1 MEKMIYDAEQH
12 IDFGV
17 IEKILKENYDKKIV
31 CFGGGTAADIL
42 MKRFLKNY
50 KIECFIDND
59 ESLHEKNIYGI
70 SIKSPKIIPKM
81 KKGSFIILILSRHL
95 VAISE
100 QLKEY
105 GLRENKDFYDIYS
118 KFSGYFRIKKYEDN
132 ARKFLEFIDRIPDNA
147 FDSKTLKQGQQKI
160 GIVCLGEMLQN
171 VTWYSMAQ
179 SILLRYNGYS
189 STLIIDT
196 MRSFDSYI
204 YFAGIEDVARIYID
218 YVIKHLLEKCPDIDV
233 EYVDEYGTVELD
245 EEDIKMTEKYA
256 PLVVKWFYS
265 QKDEV
270 FLKNDLDRVSVAK
283 NLLHKTMKKIKSFFG
298 KNQYDTIN
306 VFTGFHRHRCV
317 YTYIGRKNGIRVST
331 YDADRAMGG
340 ITLYETDGV
349 SGNSP
354 DITKLIKSQCFNDEE
369 KQRVVELSKENFNTR
384 LNSSIEDDGYNYQPV
399 LSEEEISP
407 YDVIIPLNIFWDSAA
422 LGVDFLFKDETEWLR
437 ETLKF
442 LMENTKANVMIR
454 EHPAQVVY
462 NEFEYRDYKKE
473 INIINRYSNRIFFA
487 SAESEINTYQYVNTC
502 KVVLPYTSTIGIE
515 AALLGKN
522 VVLHTDVYYAKLGIA
537 YQATT
542 QKDYFERI
550 NFYLYNSKKD
560 YYPDKTNAYLAYYC
574 QMKHYFKCEFIEC
587 FTEWMKK
594 NLLELNEMNGVN
606 KIIGIIAE
614 NKIAIYENIKEE
626 LERKQKENVK

>member
-118 KFSGYFRIKKYEDN
+118 KFFKYFRIKKYEDN

-160 GIVCLGEMLQN
+160 GIVCLGEMIQN

-196 MRSFDSYI
+196 MGSFDSYI
-204 YFAGIEDVARIYID
+204 YFDGIEDVARIYID
-218 YVIKHLLEKCPDIDV
+218 YVLKYLLAKCPDIDV
-233 EYVDEYGTVELD
+233 KYVDEYGEAELD

-256 PLVVKWFYS
+256 PLVVKWFDS

-270 FLKNDLDRVSVAK
+270 FLKNNSERVDVAK
-283 NLLHKTMKKIKSFFG
+283 KLLQKTMKNIKAFFE

-306 VFTGFHRHRCV
+306 VYTGIHRHRCV
-317 YTYIGRKNGIRVST
+317 YTYIGHKNGVRVST
-331 YDADRAMGG
+331 YDEG
-340 ITLYETDGV
+340 YYSHDGV
-349 SGNSP
+349 STHFK
-354 DITKLIKSQCFNDEE
+354 DITDIITNNILDKKTIATIIKKTKDIFD
-369 KQRVVELSKENFNTR
+369 KRVNHAVGKWSVKR
-384 LNSSIEDDGYNYQPV
+384 
-399 LSEEEISP
+399 
-407 YDVIIPLNIFWDSAA
+407 YDIVIPLNISWDSSA
-422 LGVDFLFKDETEWLR
+422 LAMDDVFKDDITWLQ
-437 ETLKF
+437 ETLEF
-442 LMENTKANVMIR
+442 LMKNTNSTVAIR
-454 EHPAQVVY
+454 VHPAQNCLKEY
-462 NEFEYRDYKKE
+462 NYINYEKE
-473 INIINRYSNRIFFA
+473 LPIINRYSKRIDLVKA
-487 SAESEINTYQYVNTC
+487 DDDINTYSLL
-502 KVVLPYTSTIGIE
+502 KKAKIILPYSSTTGVE
-515 AALLGKN
+515 AAILGKN
-522 VVLHTDVYYAKLGIA
+522 VILHTNVYYKDLKIA
-537 YQATT
+537 YKAQNKAE
-542 QKDYFERI
+542 YFEKI
-550 NFYLYNSKKD
+550 VYYLENTEKK
-560 YYPDKTNAYLAYYC
+560 Y
-574 QMKHYFKCEFIEC
+574 
-587 FTEWMKK
+587 
-594 NLLELNEMNGVN
+594 V
-606 KIIGIIAE
+606 KI
-614 NKIAIYENIKEE
+614 
-626 LERKQKENVK
+626 

>member
-1 MEKMIYDAEQH
+1 MDKVIYNVEQH
-12 IDFGV
+12 IDFKT
-17 IEKILKENYDKKIV
+17 IDNLLKENSDKKIV

-42 MKRFLKNY
+42 MKRFLNNY
-50 KIECFIDND
+50 KIECFLDNNK
-59 ESLHEKNIYGI
+59 SLHGKKIYGV
-70 SIKSPKIIPKM
+70 SIKSPKIVSEM
-81 KKGSFIILILSRHL
+81 KKDSFIILILSKHF
-95 VAISE
+95 VAISK
-100 QLKEY
+100 QLKGY

-118 KFSGYFRIKKYEDN
+118 KFFKYFRIKKYEDN
-132 ARKFLEFIDRIPDNA
+132 ARKFLEFIDRIPENA
-147 FDSKTLKQGQQKI
+147 FDDKALKQGQKKI

-204 YFAGIEDVARIYID
+204 YFDGIEDVARIYID

-256 PLVVKWFYS
+256 PLVVKWFDS

-270 FLKNDLDRVSVAK
+270 FLKNDSDRVSVAK
-283 NLLHKTMKKIKSFFG
+283 NLLHKTMKRIKSFFG

-369 KQRVVELSKENFNTR
+369 KQRVVELSKQNFNTR
-384 LNSSIEDDGYNYQPV
+384 LNSSIEDEGYNYQPV

-442 LMENTKANVMIR
+442 LMENTTASVMVR
-454 EHPAQVVY
+454 VHPAQALD
-462 NEFEYRDYKKE
+462 NEFNYKDYKKE
-473 INIINRYSNRIFFA
+473 LKIINEYISRIWWVN
-487 SAESEINTYQYVNTC
+487 AEEKVNTYQYIKNC
-502 KVVLPYTSTIGIE
+502 KLVLPYTSTIGIE
-515 AALLGKN
+515 SAILDKN
-522 VVLHTDVYYAKLGIA
+522 VLVHTNVYYAKMDFV
-537 YQATT
+537 YQPAT
-542 QKDYFERI
+542 KEEYFEKI
-550 NFYLYNSKKD
+550 EYYLNNSDKKICN
-560 YYPDKTNAYLAYYC
+560 DKTNAYLAYYC
-574 QMKHYFKCEFIEC
+574 QMKHVTKTKFSEC
-587 FTEWMKK
+587 FTEWMDEDL
-594 NLLELNEMNGVN
+594 NELNNMMGVD
-606 KIIGIIAE
+606 KIVAVIAE
-614 NKIAIYENIKEE
+614 NKITIYENIKEE
-626 LERKQKENVK
+626 LGRK

>member
-118 KFSGYFRIKKYEDN
+118 KFFKYFRIKKYEDN

-196 MRSFDSYI
+196 MGSFDSYI
-204 YFAGIEDVARIYID
+204 YFDGIEDIARIYID
-218 YVIKHLLEKCPDIDV
+218 YVLKYLLAKCPDIDV
-233 EYVDEYGTVELD
+233 KYVDEYGEAELD

-256 PLVVKWFYS
+256 PLVVKWFDS

-270 FLKNDLDRVSVAK
+270 FLKNNLERVDVAK
-283 NLLHKTMKKIKSFFG
+283 KLLQKTMKSIKAFFE

-306 VFTGFHRHRCV
+306 VFTGIHRHRCV
-317 YTYIGRKNGIRVST
+317 YTYIGHKNGVRVST
-331 YDADRAMGG
+331 YDADKAMGG
-340 ITLYETDGV
+340 ITIYETDGV
-349 SGNSP
+349 SGNSL

-369 KQRVVELSKENFNTR
+369 KQRVVELSKQNFNTR

-422 LGVDFLFKDETEWLR
+422 LGVDYIFKDEIEWLR
-437 ETLKF
+437 ETLEF
-442 LMENTKANVMIR
+442 LMKNTTASVMVR
-454 EHPAQVVY
+454 VHPAQALD
-462 NEFEYRDYKKE
+462 NEFNYKDYKKE
-473 INIINRYSNRIFFA
+473 LKIINEYISRIWWVN
-487 SAESEINTYQYVNTC
+487 AEEKVNTYQYIKNC
-502 KVVLPYTSTIGIE
+502 KLVLPYTSTIGIE
-515 AALLGKN
+515 SAILDKN
-522 VVLHTDVYYAKLGIA
+522 VLVHTNVYYAKMDFV
-537 YQATT
+537 YQSAT
-542 QKDYFERI
+542 KEEYFEKI
-550 NFYLYNSKKD
+550 EYYLNNSDKKICN
-560 YYPDKTNAYLAYYC
+560 DKTNAYLAYYC
-574 QMKHYFKCEFIEC
+574 QMKHVTKTKFSEC
-587 FTEWMKK
+587 FTEWMDEDL
-594 NLLELNEMNGVN
+594 NELNNMMGVD
-606 KIIGIIAE
+606 KIVAVIAE
-614 NKIAIYENIKEE
+614 NKITIYENIKEE
-626 LERKQKENVK
+626 LGRK

>member
-118 KFSGYFRIKKYEDN
+118 KFFKYFRIKKYEDN

-160 GIVCLGEMLQN
+160 GIVCLGEMIQN

-196 MRSFDSYI
+196 MGSFDSYI
-204 YFAGIEDVARIYID
+204 YFDGIEDVARIYID
-218 YVIKHLLEKCPDIDV
+218 YVLKYLLAKCPDIDV
-233 EYVDEYGTVELD
+233 KYVDEYGEAELD

-256 PLVVKWFYS
+256 PLVVKWFDS

-270 FLKNDLDRVSVAK
+270 FLKNNSERVDVAK
-283 NLLHKTMKKIKSFFG
+283 KLLQKTMKNIKAFFE

-306 VFTGFHRHRCV
+306 VYTGIHRHRCV
-317 YTYIGRKNGIRVST
+317 YTYIGHKNGVRVST
-331 YDADRAMGG
+331 YDEG
-340 ITLYETDGV
+340 YYSHDGV
-349 SGNSP
+349 STHFK
-354 DITKLIKSQCFNDEE
+354 DITDIITNNILDKKTIATIIKKTKDIFD
-369 KQRVVELSKENFNTR
+369 KRVNHAVGKWSVKR
-384 LNSSIEDDGYNYQPV
+384 
-399 LSEEEISP
+399 
-407 YDVIIPLNIFWDSAA
+407 YDIVIPLNISWDSSA
-422 LGVDFLFKDETEWLR
+422 LAMDDVFKDDITWLQ
-437 ETLKF
+437 ETLEF
-442 LMENTKANVMIR
+442 LMKNTNSTVAIR
-454 EHPAQVVY
+454 VHPAQNCLKEY
-462 NEFEYRDYKKE
+462 NY
-473 INIINRYSNRIFFA
+473 INYEKR
-487 SAESEINTYQYVNTC
+487 V
-502 KVVLPYTSTIGIE
+502 
-515 AALLGKN
+515 
-522 VVLHTDVYYAKLGIA
+522 
-537 YQATT
+537 
-542 QKDYFERI
+542 
-550 NFYLYNSKKD
+550 
-560 YYPDKTNAYLAYYC
+560 AYY
-574 QMKHYFKCEFIEC
+574 K
-587 FTEWMKK
+587 
-594 NLLELNEMNGVN
+594 
-606 KIIGIIAE
+606 
-614 NKIAIYENIKEE
+614 
-626 LERKQKENVK
+626 